1 MSGYGLIGEKLS
13 HSFSPQI
20 HAMLGSYDYR
30 LIELSAQELPDFM
43 RENAL
48 QGFNVTIPYKQAV
61 IPYLSGLSDTARRTG
76 SVNTV
81 LRQPDGSLF
90 GDNTDYYGFVKLLGD
105 TAALQCKKALVL
117 GSGGASMTVRAALED
132 AGLTPVITVS
142 RSGADNYANLDRHRD
157 AALIVNA
164 TPVGMYPDAEASP
177 LDLAGFDC
185 LALVLDLIYNPSRTW
200 LLMSAQ
206 ARGIRC
212 SNGLLMLAAQAQKAS
227 ELFCLRRPGNDISGD
242 IAAGLERRMLNIA
255 LIGMPGCGKT
265 SVGKALARLTG
276 RPFYDTDEMIRLE
289 TGLDPAGIIAKQ
301 GEAAFRAAETR
312 VLARACKQSGII
324 VATGGGVVTQGE
336 NLSLLR
342 ANCRIVLLERPLDQ
356 LPTRGRPLSQ
366 AQGLEALWEKRQPLY
381 LSWSDRRYDHRGIQS
396 TAKAI
401 RRDLL

>member
-20 HAMLGSYDYR
+20 HAMLGSYEYR

-43 RENAL
+43 RINEL

-61 IPYLSGLSDTARRTG
+61 IPYLSGLSDIARRAG

-105 TAALQCKKALVL
+105 TAALQAKKALVL
-117 GSGGASMTVRAALED
+117 GSGGASKTVRAVLED
-132 AGLTPVITVS
+132 AGLTPVVTVS
-142 RSGADNYANLDRHRD
+142 RSGADNYANLNRHRD
-157 AALIVNA
+157 AALIVNT
-164 TPVGMYPDAEASP
+164 TPVGMYPDVEASP
-177 LDLAGFDC
+177 LDLAGFDS
-185 LALVLDLIYNPSRTW
+185 LALVLDLIYNPSRTC
-200 LLMSAQ
+200 LLMAAQ
-206 ARGIRC
+206 ARGIPCR
-212 SNGLLMLAAQAQKAS
+212 NGLLMLAAQAQRAS
-227 ELFCLRRPGNDISGD
+227 ELFCQRQPGTDISGD
-242 IAAGLERRMLNIA
+242 IVDGLERRMLNIA

-276 RPFYDTDEMIRLE
+276 RSFYDTDEMIRLE

-301 GEAAFRAAETR
+301 GEAALRAAETR
-312 VLARACKQSGII
+312 VLARACKQSGAVI
-324 VATGGGVVTQGE
+324 ATGGGVVTQGE

-342 ANCRIVLLERPLDQ
+342 ANSRIVLLERPLDQ

-381 LSWSDRRYDHRGIQS
+381 LLWSDRRYDHRGIQS
-396 TAKAI
+396 TARAI

>member
-43 RENAL
+43 RAGAL

-61 IPYLSGLSDTARRTG
+61 IPYLSGLSDAARRIG

-81 LRQPDGSLF
+81 LRQPDGRLY
-90 GDNTDYYGFVKLLGD
+90 GDNTDYYGFEKLLGD
-105 TAALQCKKALVL
+105 AAQLKGKKALVL
-117 GSGGASMTVRAALED
+117 GSGGASKTVQAVLVD
-132 AGLTPVITVS
+132 AGLAPVITVS

-164 TPVGMYPDAEASP
+164 TPLGMYPDVEASP
-177 LDLAGFDC
+177 LDLAGFDR
-185 LALVLDLIYNPSRTW
+185 LALVLDLIYNPSRTC
-200 LLMSAQ
+200 LLLAAQ
-206 ARGIRC
+206 ARGITCR
-212 SNGLLMLAAQAQKAS
+212 NGLLMLAAQAQKAS
-227 ELFCLRRPGNDISGD
+227 ELFGRRQPGLDISQD
-242 IAAGLERRMLNIA
+242 IVAGLERLTLNIA

-289 TGLDPAGIIAKQ
+289 TGLNPADIIAEQ
-301 GEAAFRAAETR
+301 GEAAFRAVETR
-312 VLARACKQSGII
+312 ALAHACRQSGAII
-324 VATGGGVVTQGE
+324 ATGGGVVTRGE
-336 NLSLLR
+336 NLDLLR
-342 ANCRIVLLERPLDQ
+342 ANSRIVLLERPLDQ
-356 LPTRGRPLSQ
+356 LPTHGRPLSQ

-381 LSWSDRRYDHRGIQS
+381 LLWSDRRYDHRGIQS
-396 TAKAI
+396 TARAI